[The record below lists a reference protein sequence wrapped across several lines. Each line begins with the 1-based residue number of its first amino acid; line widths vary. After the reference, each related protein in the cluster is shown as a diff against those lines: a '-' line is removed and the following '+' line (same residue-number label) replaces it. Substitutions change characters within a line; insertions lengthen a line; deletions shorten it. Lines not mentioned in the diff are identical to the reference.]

1 MRILSVL
8 LFLSLHSMAQVPCNY
23 RLSGVILES
32 GTGNPLPGAGVQ
44 LEGSDRIVVTGN
56 DGKFVLDSLCG
67 GKVAIRVNYTG
78 FAPLLWSTQLQQSVE
93 VILRVKQSATSLNE
107 LEVVSEKTEILETV
121 ISDTLS
127 REEMD
132 RAKGRTLADY
142 LKQMAGVSTLS
153 TGTTS
158 IKPVI
163 HGMHS
168 QRILI
173 LNAGVRQ
180 EGQQWGTEHAPE
192 IDPFIANR
200 MKVIKGAS
208 AILYGADAVGGVVII
223 EPKELPHEPGINAEV
238 NLAAMSNG
246 RQGIASG
253 MVEQHLGKFYD
264 LCWRLQGTAKRG
276 GNVLTPDVY
285 LDNTGYSEYDWSA
298 GLGMERKGWGTELF
312 YSSFRTTLGIFT
324 GSHIGNLTDLERIL
338 ATGETRTSNE
348 FTYAIGNPKQEVQHQ
363 LFSLKSWLAVKGVG
377 KLNLQYGYQ
386 FNHRYEYDL
395 HKPYDDSLAALNL
408 PDMELRLYTQTLD
421 LNLVTDD
428 FHGIV
433 ATIGI
438 NGLVQDNQ
446 YGGLRYFVPNYKLYN
461 GGAYTLLRYST
472 GRWELEAGGRL
483 DFRTQTV
490 YRNESGSII
499 ETPYHFTNPA
509 ISAGAVFKKS
519 EHLRFTLNAGTAF
532 RPPSINEWFSDGLH
546 HGTATYETGDSTLGV
561 ERAATVNAGV
571 NYQSEKIS
579 VELSLYYTGFSNYI
593 YLRPD
598 QEPVLTLSGAF
609 PSYSYAAV
617 DARFKGVDLSFEWDI
632 LPRLDLRSRNS
643 VVLAWNESDNRYLE
657 LIPAPRFDQLVS
669 YSFKDAN
676 HWKNIKAGVSILAV
690 LEQQRYTE
698 GTDYIPPP
706 PAYILPGIECS
717 GEWVVQKQVIRLG
730 LSVNNL
736 FNTNYR
742 DYMNRMRYYADETGT
757 NVVLRA
763 TVPLNFRTA
772 DHDHKH

>member
-8 LFLSLHSMAQVPCNY
+8 LFLSLQCMAQVPCIY

-32 GTGNPLPGAGVQ
+32 GTGNPLPAAGVH
-44 LEGSDRIVVTGN
+44 LEGSARWVLTDK
-56 DGKFVLDSLCG
+56 DGKFVIDSLCEG
-67 GKVAIRVNYTG
+67 NVAIRINYTG
-78 FAPLLWSTQLQQSVE
+78 FAPLVWSTQLKQSLNV
-93 VILRVKQSATSLNE
+93 VLRVKEATASLHE
-107 LEVVSEKTEILETV
+107 LEVVSEKAESIETV

-127 REEMD
+127 LEEMD

-142 LKQMAGVSTLS
+142 LKQMAGVTTLQ

-192 IDPFIANR
+192 IDPFIADR
-200 MKVIKGAS
+200 LKVIKGAS
-208 AILYGADAVGGVVII
+208 SILYGADAVGGVII
-223 EPKELPHEPGINAEV
+223 VEPRELPHAPGINAEV
-238 NLAAMSNG
+238 NLATMSNG

-264 LCWRLQGTAKRG
+264 ICWRLQGTAKRG
-276 GNVLTPDVY
+276 GNVATPDVY

-298 GLGMERKGWGTELF
+298 GLGVERKRWGVELF
-312 YSSFRTTLGIFT
+312 YSNFMTTLGIFT
-324 GSHIGNLTDLERIL
+324 GSHIGNLTDLDRVI
-338 ATGETRTSNE
+338 ASGETRTGNE
-348 FTYAIGNPKQEVQHQ
+348 FTYVIGNPKQEVSHR
-363 LFSLKSWLAVKGVG
+363 LFSLKSWMSIKDVG

-386 FNHRYEYDL
+386 FNHRFEYDL
-395 HKPYDDSLAALNL
+395 HKPYNDSLAALNL

-421 LNLVTDD
+421 LNLVTND
-428 FHGIV
+428 FHGFV
-433 ATIGI
+433 ATIGV

-446 YGGLRYFVPNYKLYN
+446 YGGLRFFVPNYKLYN
-461 GGAYTLLRYST
+461 GGVYTLLRYGK

-483 DFRTQTV
+483 DMRNQTV
-490 YRNESGSII
+490 YRNENGLII
-499 ETPYHFTNPA
+499 STPYNFTNPA
-509 ISAGAVFKKS
+509 VSVGAVYKMN
-519 EHLRFTLNAGTAF
+519 ERWRFTLNTGTAF

-546 HGTATYETGDSTLGV
+546 HGTATYEAGDSTLGV
-561 ERAATVNAGV
+561 ERALTFNVGLI
-571 NYQSEKIS
+571 YQTEKLS
-579 VELSLYYTGFSNYI
+579 VEASLYYTGFNNYI

-609 PSYSYAAV
+609 PSYSYKAV
-617 DARFKGVDLSFEWDI
+617 DAMFKGVDLSFDWDVF
-632 LPRLDLRSRNS
+632 LRVNLRSRNS
-643 VVLAWNESDNRYLE
+643 VVFAWNQTDNRYLE
-657 LIPAPRFDQLVS
+657 LIPAPRFDQLLS
-669 YSFKDAN
+669 YSFRDAD
-676 HWKNIKAGVSILAV
+676 HWKNIKAGISVLSV

-706 PAYILPGIECS
+706 PAYMLYGIECS
-717 GEWVVQKQVIRLG
+717 AEWMVKKQTIRLG
-730 LSVNNL
+730 LTVNNL
-736 FNTNYR
+736 LNTKYR
-742 DYMNRMRYYADETGT
+742 DYMNRTRYYADETGT
-757 NVVLRA
+757 NIIIRA

-772 DHDHKH
+772 DHNHEH